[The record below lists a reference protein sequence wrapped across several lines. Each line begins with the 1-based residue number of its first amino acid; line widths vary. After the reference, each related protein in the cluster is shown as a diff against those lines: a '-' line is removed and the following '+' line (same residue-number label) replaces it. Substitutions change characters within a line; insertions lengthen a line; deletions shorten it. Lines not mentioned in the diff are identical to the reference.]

1 MPPAKQRLEYN
12 QDRRLHRRYPIS
24 LDVRYTVGNAG
35 SELQVTD
42 GRIINL
48 SSGGVLFET
57 EGVVPVNARIE
68 LSISWPSRARHQ
80 IQLELRAAGETIR
93 VEGRHVALKFD
104 KCVFHTATTP
114 KTGGI
119 DGTGA

>member
-1 MPPAKQRLEYN
+1 MPPAKQRLEHN

-24 LDVRYTVGNAG
+24 VDVRYTVGNAG
-35 SELQVTD
+35 SELQVAH
-42 GRIINL
+42 GRTINL

-68 LSISWPSRARHQ
+68 LSISWPSRAQHQ
-80 IQLELRAAGETIR
+80 IQLELRVAGETIR
-93 VEGRHVALKFD
+93 VEGRHVAIKFD
-104 KCVFHTATTP
+104 ESIFCTPTTP
-114 KTGGI
+114 NAGEI